1 MRSFLWFAAL
11 IAVGFAFVALTA
23 WPAWLLIHPEF
34 SFPFH
39 RVASRIGY
47 LFLAASLYPFLR
59 FLGLA
64 NRRSL
69 GYDLP
74 PRVFGREF
82 LIALGLGVA
91 TMLPVV
97 LIMLG
102 LGLLEP
108 KSDGVR
114 PAVWL
119 MLGLKGLLT
128 GIFVSFGEETF
139 TRGAL
144 YSGIARDSGPR
155 LAVPL
160 SALVYAAFH
169 FIGRVRIPAEDVTAR
184 SGLTWVSDSLQAFS
198 HPFAIA
204 DAFLALTAVG
214 ILLALVRL
222 RTGHIAA
229 CIGLHA
235 GWVWIITLV
244 RETSVPDRRNPLA
257 WLLSQFDG
265 VVGWLV
271 LGWTV
276 LIGVVLWGFYARR
289 SRALA
294 PPRAPL
300 SPPPPPPSAPAGEL
314 SSPRV

>member
-1 MRSFLWFAAL
+1 
-11 IAVGFAFVALTA
+11 
-23 WPAWLLIHPEF
+23 
-34 SFPFH
+34 
-39 RVASRIGY
+39 
-47 LFLAASLYPFLR
+47 
-59 FLGLA
+59 
-64 NRRSL
+64 
-69 GYDLP
+69 
-74 PRVFGREF
+74 
-82 LIALGLGVA
+82 
-91 TMLPVV
+91 
-97 LIMLG
+97 
-102 LGLLEP
+102 
-108 KSDGVR
+108 
-114 PAVWL
+114 
-119 MLGLKGLLT
+119 
-128 GIFVSFGEETF
+128 
-139 TRGAL
+139 
-144 YSGIARDSGPR
+144 
-155 LAVPL
+155 
-160 SALVYAAFH
+160 
-169 FIGRVRIPAEDVTAR
+169 
-184 SGLTWVSDSLQAFS
+184 
-198 HPFAIA
+198 
-204 DAFLALTAVG
+204 LTAVG

>member
-11 IAVGFAFVALTA
+11 IALGFAFVALTA
-23 WPAWLLIHPEF
+23 WPAWLLIHPAF

-97 LIMLG
+97 FVMLG
-102 LGLLEP
+102 LGLLER
-108 KSDGVR
+108 R
-114 PAVWL
+114 PDTVLHPALWFTL
-119 MLGLKGLLT
+119 AGKGLLT
-128 GIFVSFGEETF
+128 GIFVSLGEETF

-144 YSGIARDSGPR
+144 YSGIARDSGAR

-160 SALVYAAFH
+160 SAVVYAAFH
-169 FIGRVRIPAEDVTAR
+169 FIGRVRIPAEDVTAW

-214 ILLALVRL
+214 ILLALVRM

-235 GWVWIITLV
+235 GWVWVITGV
-244 RETSVPDRRNPLA
+244 RETTVPDRGNPLA
-257 WLLSQFDG
+257 WLLSDFDG

-271 LGWTV
+271 LGWTA
-276 LIGVVLWGFYARR
+276 LIGVVIWRFYLQRSPAPGARPGV
-289 SRALA
+289 A
-294 PPRAPL
+294 
-300 SPPPPPPSAPAGEL
+300 L